1 MVYSTMKY
9 SIAGKWVCELQR
21 VHPLDWPRF
30 YVSQG
35 RLVLGREQDVATSH
49 APSGPEGNPWQ
60 EVCA

>member
-1 MVYSTMKY
+1 M
-9 SIAGKWVCELQR
+9 CELQR
-21 VHPLDWPRF
+21 VHPLDWLRF